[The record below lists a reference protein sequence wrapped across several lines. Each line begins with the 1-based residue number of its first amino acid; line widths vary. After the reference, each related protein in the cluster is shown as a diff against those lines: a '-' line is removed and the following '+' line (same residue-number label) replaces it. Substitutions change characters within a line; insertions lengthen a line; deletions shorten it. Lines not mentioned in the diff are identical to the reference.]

1 MNRFCICWALVCVV
15 MLAGCSK
22 DGPFAKKAIISKVTV
37 TRYIIDDNGDYQM
50 NFQETQVPTYDA
62 KKRLVKLHVNSWE
75 KENEW
80 LSDYSGYVPHFVE
93 SEDEEIT
100 ITYYDK
106 SHTGLLVIKG
116 VYYVYN
122 SDYTGRTAK
131 EIQNNP
137 MDLTFDSNWY
147 VTSLDESPYTYTG
160 GYFDYAK
167 SVQAGWRGGDL
178 ALFGDYTITYSEEP
192 NPFYWGLDL
201 SLYNA
206 YLPRLY
212 YWGLMGKHSAHLP
225 AKIVE
230 NYLGTDIT
238 EEVSFTKDDAGR
250 ITQLR
255 FDTVPASTS
264 YTLIDVEY

>member
-1 MNRFCICWALVCVV
+1 MCAMACAL
-15 MLAGCSK
+15 MLVGCSK
-22 DGPFAKKAIISKVTV
+22 DGPLGKKAVISKVTI
-37 TRYIIDDNGDYQM
+37 TRYVADEEGEFQM
-50 NFQETQVPTYDA
+50 NYQETNTPTYDN
-62 KKRLVKLHVNSWE
+62 KKRLVSLHINSWE

-80 LSDYSGYVPHFVE
+80 YSDFSGYESHFVE
-93 SEDEEIT
+93 STDEQVT
-100 ITYYDK
+100 ITYYEK

-122 SDYTGRTAK
+122 SDFSERTAK

-147 VTSLDESPYTYTG
+147 VTSVDESPYTYTG

-167 SVQAGWRGGDL
+167 STQAGWRGGDL
-178 ALFGDYTITYSEEP
+178 ALFGSYTITYSDEP

-212 YWGLMGKHSAHLP
+212 YWGLLGKHSAHLP

-230 NYLGTDIT
+230 NYLGADIT
-238 EEVSFTKDDAGR
+238 EVVTFTKDDAGR

-255 FDTVPASTS
+255 MDTVPATS
-264 YTLIDVEY
+264 YTLIDIEY